1 MYVMIFCFG
10 LIVVALEILAS
21 KKNQFTA
28 AASPRESRW
37 LQCYRLRYLMGAPLA
52 FASAFVSYPLSS
64 GEENYQI
71 TGFPFLVMAIDERGW
86 DYAGFLSL
94 PFLVINALIW
104 LLLPSLAL
112 LGVSQWRPAGGD
124 KRTNT

>member
-1 MYVMIFCFG
+1 M
-10 LIVVALEILAS
+10 
-21 KKNQFTA
+21 A
-28 AASPRESRW
+28 AV
-37 LQCYRLRYLMGAPLA
+37 LPLA
-52 FASAFVSYPLSS
+52 LLDWRSIASAFVSYPLSS
-64 GEENYQI
+64 GEDSYQI

-112 LGVSQWRPAGGD
+112 WGASRWRPAGGD
-124 KRTNT
+124 KHTTT